1 MTELTRR
8 ALHREGGSGAG
19 NSRPE
24 EETDS
29 GRSLLLRWVR
39 RPDGK
44 MELLELPLTREDYL
58 NPQLGDKWVQG
69 RPHGRAILDLADR
82 LERSFD
88 SRPEFLVLFDVQ
100 HVLGRGLP
108 KPAPDVSVI
117 RGARDPDRI
126 NTSYNMARQGVPPC
140 LILEVISPRDAR
152 IREIDEVDKVQLYQR
167 IGVSEYLL
175 LELPR
180 EPSGRLR
187 IFGYRLDPAGTY
199 QEIVPDEQGRL
210 LSETTGLWFSISPK
224 GDQVVIREVAT
235 GELVPTS
242 KEEGKARK
250 RAEAKAAHEAAARQ
264 AADEARQAADEAR
277 QAADEARQA
286 AEAKAAA
293 EAEARHLAEEQAAT
307 TETELAR
314 LRAEIERLRTGR

>member
-8 ALHREGGSGAG
+8 ALHREGGTGAG
-19 NSRPE
+19 KSRPE

-29 GRSLLLRWVR
+29 GGSLLLRWVR
-39 RPDGK
+39 RPDGR

-58 NPQLGDKWVQG
+58 NPRFGDKWVQG

-88 SRPEFLVLFDVQ
+88 SRPELVVLMDVQ
-100 HVLGRGLP
+100 HLLGRGLP

-117 RGARDPDRI
+117 RGARHPDRI
-126 NTSYNMARQGVPPC
+126 NRSYNMAKQGVPPC
-140 LILEVISPRDAR
+140 LIIEVVSPHDAR
-152 IREIDEVDKVQLYQR
+152 IREVDEVDKVQLYQQ
-167 IGVSEYLL
+167 IKVPEYLL

-187 IFGYRLDPAGTY
+187 IFGHRLDSAGTY
-199 QEIVPDEQGRL
+199 RDIVPDEQGRL

-224 GDQVVIREVAT
+224 GDQVVIRDVAT
-235 GELVPTS
+235 GELVRTS
-242 KEEGKARK
+242 KEEKKGRL
-250 RAEAKAAHEAAARQ
+250 R
-264 AADEARQAADEAR
+264 
-277 QAADEARQA
+277 

-293 EAEARHLAEEQAAT
+293 EAAARQAAEEARRAAEDQAAIA
-307 TETELAR
+307 ETELAR
-314 LRAEIERLRTGR
+314 LRAEIERLRSGG

>member
-1 MTELTRR
+1 
-8 ALHREGGSGAG
+8 
-19 NSRPE
+19 
-24 EETDS
+24 
-29 GRSLLLRWVR
+29 
-39 RPDGK
+39 

-58 NPQLGDKWVQG
+58 NPRFGDKWVQG
-69 RPHGRAILDLADR
+69 RPHGRAIVDLADR
-82 LERSFD
+82 LERCFD
-88 SRPEFLVLFDVQ
+88 SRPELVILVDVQ

-108 KPAPDVSVI
+108 KPSPDISVI

-126 NTSYNMARQGVPPC
+126 NSSYDMARQGVPPC
-140 LILEVISPRDAR
+140 LILEVISPQDAR
-152 IREIDEVDKVQLYQR
+152 IREVDEIDKVQLYQR
-167 IGVSEYLL
+167 IKVPEYLL

-187 IFGYRLDPAGTY
+187 IFGYRLDSAGTY

-242 KEEGKARK
+242 KEEEKARK
-250 RAEAKAAHEAAARQ
+250 RAEAKAAREAA
-264 AADEARQAADEAR
+264 AR

-293 EAEARHLAEEQAAT
+293 ETEARHLAEEQAAAA
-307 TETELAR
+307 ETELAR

>member
-1 MTELTRR
+1 
-8 ALHREGGSGAG
+8 
-19 NSRPE
+19 
-24 EETDS
+24 
-29 GRSLLLRWVR
+29 
-39 RPDGK
+39 
-44 MELLELPLTREDYL
+44 
-58 NPQLGDKWVQG
+58 
-69 RPHGRAILDLADR
+69 
-82 LERSFD
+82 
-88 SRPEFLVLFDVQ
+88 
-100 HVLGRGLP
+100 
-108 KPAPDVSVI
+108 
-117 RGARDPDRI
+117 
-126 NTSYNMARQGVPPC
+126 
-140 LILEVISPRDAR
+140 
-152 IREIDEVDKVQLYQR
+152 
-167 IGVSEYLL
+167 
-175 LELPR
+175 
-180 EPSGRLR
+180 
-187 IFGYRLDPAGTY
+187 
-199 QEIVPDEQGRL
+199 VPDEQGRL

-264 AADEARQAADEAR
+264 AAEAARQAAEAAR